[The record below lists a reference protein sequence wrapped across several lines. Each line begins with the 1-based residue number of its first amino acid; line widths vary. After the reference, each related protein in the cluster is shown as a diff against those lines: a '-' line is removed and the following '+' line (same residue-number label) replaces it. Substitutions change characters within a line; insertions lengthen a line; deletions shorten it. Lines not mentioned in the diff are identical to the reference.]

1 MKRVGFVEKDDEFC
15 SDSFTEFIVHQQRR
29 AMTFAQQVFQ
39 SNQFNVHLFCS
50 LDYLQECQKSL

>member
-1 MKRVGFVEKDDEFC
+1 MKIIYLVKQDEFC

-39 SNQFNVHLFCS
+39 
-50 LDYLQECQKSL
+50 